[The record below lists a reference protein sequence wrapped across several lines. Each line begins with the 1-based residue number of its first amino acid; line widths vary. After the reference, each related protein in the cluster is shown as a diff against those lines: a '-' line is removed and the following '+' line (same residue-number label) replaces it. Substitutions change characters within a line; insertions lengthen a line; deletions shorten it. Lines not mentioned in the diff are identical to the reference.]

1 MISPTHQS
9 QYLNYFVNPVL
20 MTESG
25 DIIDSVTGTTT
36 TTANMSNTTID
47 APTPASTTK
56 NYKHK
61 KQNTNTGTSM
71 SPSNSIN
78 STNNNAA
85 AAAATTTTTS
95 KKSKDIPLEL
105 TAFGTTPSGKPRLF
119 VCQVCTRAFAR
130 LEHLRRHERSHT
142 KEKPFSCG
150 VCQRKFS
157 RRDLLLRHAQK
168 LHAGCA
174 DAITRLRRK
183 SIKKSQDGDDDDDD
197 DDDDEEMA
205 NSEDE
210 NDHDESGNASTKNGK
225 KDKKDPPPE
234 FNLNLFNLKQKPT
247 KANTTKSKVAK
258 LSTTTSRK
266 NSTNPT
272 RKNSSSLHK
281 QVLDQRQKAAVNTKI
296 VSSTKIVSGTN
307 SGVSITPTRSRR
319 GASFSAQSGAN
330 YAINIP
336 EFNDIYPQSDNVEFS
351 TPQFLPSSL
360 DNEMTWLNNIP
371 NIPGL
376 SDSVSAANL
385 MRQNSITNSAD
396 HVTPPVNVSQ
406 HGSFSHQSTFSAT
419 DMGQTRSESVN
430 SLNTPFDGSYM
441 MPTVTISNQEIQNG
455 VAAHHHHQQQ
465 QQHQQH
471 NHQHQPNQ
479 SLLGLSRND
488 MLSEDH
494 YGYSFYDIPENIL
507 NFPMDSISTTSNAM
521 SSGPIQNFKPLSPIT
536 QEIEHEITPRI
547 DGRIGDFQNNNNTND
562 NPIHQNINYDLNF
575 LHTIDDIG
583 QDVISKF
590 MPGGYSFYG
599 DNNVSATSSANDYN
613 SPNNIVSPSQQN
625 NQFAL
630 HNQSSHPSGASPHL
644 NQAMMNKMRLHNY
657 SSNKLFTN
665 HIRHMINK
673 ALGKYPISGIMTPT
687 IPSNEKLEFY
697 LSVFIQ
703 SFLAHLPFIHPS
715 KLNEYEIMAMT
726 GNEDINNESARVCLP
741 LLTATM
747 GALLANNKNDAEH
760 LYEASRRT
768 IHIYLESRKTNS
780 TNDKNYKNGKDK
792 SSSGNPLWLLQS
804 LMLSVLY
811 GLFSDNENNVYIVI
825 RQLNALNSLVKTSIK
840 NKGPIFF
847 SNNGEDEELYNKLNS
862 HDNGTSLF
870 SNNLN
875 DEMRYK
881 NNINMQSQTRIV
893 FIIYRLTNFLL
904 MMYNVPLTFSI
915 NDINQLAVTSK
926 DEKTLWNFKN
936 YQEFQEFSHKNN
948 KTLDD
953 YLNHKN
959 EPIIFR
965 ELLLTVIKFGI
976 SDSNIS
982 PEIEKKVT
990 HQLQNLC
997 KYGFNCLVHGIYEIK
1012 QYQEMKEVDTFKVLD
1027 YLTKFYPTND
1037 GLGFN
1042 CFRLPANK
1050 DLEKIDYALLV
1061 DFTKISSIIDLKLL
1075 KEQSWLKNYQD
1086 LTQNYHRLLDAHST
1100 GNPLNSINDYD
1111 YLKLADCCI
1120 LVLKLILFKVEDSN
1134 SNSRNRSKND
1144 PTNEINNKLNNNN
1157 NNNNDMNNNN
1167 SNGDQLISAFD
1178 TDFGYLNMD
1187 NNGYAKKEEFSRF
1200 TDDELRYDKENT
1212 MSYFDK
1218 HIKLDIFEEVE
1229 KSSNLIQA
1237 QMLFHAFSVLSIF
1250 SVYVMRKN
1258 DNNSSPFAN
1267 TDLIFEL
1274 NHRYSMVLR
1283 LLERLETFL
1292 KLRYQTSAGGGGGG
1306 VNNNNNN
1313 ALSIKLEQEFTNLYL
1328 YNGNV
1333 LSSDHNTNTNT
1344 TNTITTTT
1352 ITDNGT
1358 KQNQHHS
1365 QDFGLEKTLYILKMG
1380 ENVLNYIY
1388 DLNLKVCVFKKLG
1401 DSLSEIRKYLIDNE
1415 STLNG

>member
-119 VCQVCTRAFAR
+119 
-130 LEHLRRHERSHT
+130 HERSHT

-234 FNLNLFNLKQKPT
+234 FNLNLFNSKQKPT

-479 SLLGLSRND
+479 SSLGLSRND

-726 GNEDINNESARVCLP
+726 
-741 LLTATM
+741 ATM

-926 DEKTLWNFKN
+926 DEETLWNFKN

-953 YLNHKN
+953 YLNNKN

-997 KYGFNCLVHGIYEIK
+997 KYGFNCLVHSIYEIK

-1120 LVLKLILFKVEDSN
+1120 SVLKLILFKVEDSN

-1167 SNGDQLISAFD
+1167 
-1178 TDFGYLNMD
+1178 
-1187 NNGYAKKEEFSRF
+1187 K
-1200 TDDELRYDKENT
+1200 NT

-1328 YNGNV
+1328 YNGN
-1333 LSSDHNTNTNT
+1333 
-1344 TNTITTTT
+1344 
-1352 ITDNGT
+1352 
-1358 KQNQHHS
+1358 HHS

>member
-9 QYLNYFVNPVL
+9 QYINYFVNPVL

-25 DIIDSVTGTTT
+25 DMIDSVTGTTT
-36 TTANMSNTTID
+36 MSNTTID
-47 APTPASTTK
+47 ASIPASTTNTANASK

-71 SPSNSIN
+71 SPSNSTN
-78 STNNNAA
+78 STTNN
-85 AAAATTTTTS
+85 ATTTTAS

-183 SIKKSQDGDDDDDD
+183 SIKKSQYGEDDE
-197 DDDDEEMA
+197 DDDEEMA

-210 NDHDESGNASTKNGK
+210 NDHEGSAGGTTKNGK
-225 KDKKDPPPE
+225 KDKTDPPPE
-234 FNLNLFNLKQKPT
+234 FNLNLFHSKQKPT

-258 LSTTTSRK
+258 SSTTTSRK
-266 NSTNPT
+266 NSSNPT

-281 QVLDQRQKAAVNTKI
+281 QALGQRQKAVIDTKI
-296 VSSTKIVSGTN
+296 VSSTN
-307 SGVSITPTRSRR
+307 SGVSVTPTRSRR

-336 EFNDIYPQSDNVEFS
+336 EFNDIYPQPDSVEFS

-360 DNEMTWLNNIP
+360 DNEITWLNNIP

-376 SDSVSAANL
+376 SDSVSAADL
-385 MRQNSITNSAD
+385 MRQNSITASAD

-419 DMGQTRSESVN
+419 DMGQARSESVN

-441 MPTVTISNQEIQNG
+441 MPTVTITNQEIQNG
-455 VAAHHHHQQQ
+455 VAAHHQQQQQQQQQQHHHHHQQQ
-465 QQHQQH
+465 Q
-471 NHQHQPNQ
+471 PNQ
-479 SLLGLSRND
+479 SSLGLSRND

-507 NFPMDSISTTSNAM
+507 NFPMDSISTTSNAV
-521 SSGPIQNFKPLSPIT
+521 SSHPIQTFKPLSPIT
-536 QEIEHEITPRI
+536 QEMENEMVPGIT
-547 DGRIGDFQNNNNTND
+547 GRIGDFNNNNTSN
-562 NPIHQNINYDLNF
+562 NQNNQHINYDLNF

-613 SPNNIVSPSQQN
+613 SPNNIVSPNQQN
-625 NQFAL
+625 NQFVL

-644 NQAMMNKMRLHNY
+644 DQSVMNKMRLHNY

-665 HIRHMINK
+665 HMRHMINK

-697 LSVFIQ
+697 LTIFIQ
-703 SFLAHLPFIHPS
+703 SFLSHFPFLHPS

-726 GNEDINNESARVCLP
+726 CNEDINNESARVCLP
-741 LLTATM
+741 LLVATV

-780 TNDKNYKNGKDK
+780 GNDKNYKNGKETSP
-792 SSSGNPLWLLQS
+792 SSNPLWLLQS
-804 LMLSVLY
+804 LTLSVLY

-847 SNNGEDEELYNKLNS
+847 SSNGEDEELYNKLNS

-870 SNNLN
+870 ANNLN
-875 DEMRYK
+875 DEMKYK

-893 FIIYRLTNFLL
+893 FIIYRLTNYLL

-915 NDINQLAVTSK
+915 NDINQLAVTSR
-926 DEKTLWNFKN
+926 DEETLWNFKN
-936 YQEFQEFSHKNN
+936 FQEFQEFSQKNN
-948 KTLDD
+948 KTLDG
-953 YLNHKN
+953 YLNSKN
-959 EPIIFR
+959 EPIVFR
-965 ELLLTVIKFGI
+965 DLLLTIMKFGI
-976 SDSNIS
+976 LDNNVA
-982 PEIEKKVT
+982 PEVESKVA
-990 HQLQNLC
+990 HQLRNLC

-1027 YLTKFYPTND
+1027 YLTKFYPSNN
-1037 GLGFN
+1037 GMGFN

-1050 DLEKIDYALLV
+1050 DMEKIDYALLV
-1061 DFTKISSIIDLKLL
+1061 SFTKISSLIDLKLL
-1075 KEQSWLKNYQD
+1075 KEQSWLKNYDD

-1100 GNPLNSINDYD
+1100 ANPLNSISDYD

-1120 LVLKLILFKVEDSN
+1120 SVLKLILFKVEDSN
-1134 SNSRNRSKND
+1134 SNNKNQSKND
-1144 PTNEINNKLNNNN
+1144 HTCESNNKINNNN
-1157 NNNNDMNNNN
+1157 NNNNE

-1187 NNGYAKKEEFSRF
+1187 NNGNSKKEECSRF
-1200 TDDELRYDKENT
+1200 IDDELRYDKENT
-1212 MSYFDK
+1212 MSYFEK
-1218 HIKLDIFEEVE
+1218 HINLDIFEEVE

-1237 QMLFHAFSVLSIF
+1237 QMLFHAFAVLSIF

-1258 DNNSSPFAN
+1258 DNNASPFAN

-1274 NHRYSMVLR
+1274 NHRYSMVLK
-1283 LLERLETFL
+1283 LLERLESFL
-1292 KLRYQTSAGGGGGG
+1292 KLRYQTTGGGGGGGGGGG
-1306 VNNNNNN
+1306 VNNNNN

-1333 LSSDHNTNTNT
+1333 LSSDHHNIT
-1344 TNTITTTT
+1344 TNT
-1352 ITDNGT
+1352 TDNGT
-1358 KQNQHHS
+1358 KQNQHQS

-1415 STLNG
+1415 ANLNG